1 MNRALGATLVAL
13 ALAACGGG
21 GEGSA
26 PVTNAPTTPNTPGT
40 STDVVPSTGSLKPTA
55 GSNTYPAS
63 GREAD
68 ALAALNA
75 ARAGAGAGYVSQSV
89 ALDTAAAAHAKYL
102 TTNITAGLVHNEDA
116 SKADYYEATPSSRMS
131 KAGFSVGIATEVI
144 GGTGASFKGADCIL
158 GLLNTVYHGAALLS
172 QATYVG
178 IGFGQDAIGVPLCVA
193 NLSNLASES
202 YTQVAPSGALIA
214 YPYGGQAGVMETF
227 YVAYESPRPPA
238 NLFPNTTAGTPVI
251 VNVRNADY
259 VNHKAAG
266 TLGVFVH
273 KFELKDAAGNT
284 VAASILANSGITGS
298 GLTLNADSNLGEGF
312 VVLVPLSPL
321 ARGIVYTATFTATL
335 KTGGAALSKTWSF
348 TTNP

>member
-1 MNRALGATLVAL
+1 MKKTIGATLVAL

-21 GEGSA
+21 GSETGTA
-26 PVTNAPTTPNTPGT
+26 APTAPSIPIAP
-40 STDVVPSTGSLKPTA
+40 SDVMSSTGTLKASAGAATYVA
-55 GSNTYPAS
+55 GSLQ
-63 GREAD
+63 AD
-68 ALAALNA
+68 AFAALNV
-75 ARAGAGAGYVSQSV
+75 ARNAAGAGSVSQNA
-89 ALDTAAAAHAKYL
+89 ALDIAAAAHAKYL
-102 TTNITAGLVHNEDA
+102 TTNIATGVVHSEDVG
-116 SKADYYEATPSSRMS
+116 KADYYEASPSSRMS
-131 KAGFSVGIATEVI
+131 KAGFPVGISTEVI
-144 GGTGASFKGADCIL
+144 GGTGASLKGADCIL

-193 NLSNLASES
+193 DLSNLASES

-214 YPYGGQAGVMETF
+214 YPYAGQVGVMETF

-238 NLFPNTTAGTPVI
+238 TLFPNTTAGTPVI

-266 TLGVFVH
+266 TLGAVVT

-298 GLTLNADSNLGEGF
+298 GVTLNADSNLGEGF
-312 VVLVPLSPL
+312 VVLVPLAPL
-321 ARGIVYTATFTATL
+321 NKGTTYTATFTATL
-335 KTGGAALSKTWSF
+335 NVGGTPVSKTWPFS
-348 TTNP
+348 TNL